1 FEDLKEQRYSSFK
14 KGIGAKIIS
23 GKENLE
29 SLTNYALKND
39 EPIIESSH
47 IEYVKNILNDYLY

>member
-1 FEDLKEQRYSSFK
+1 MFK
-14 KGIGAKIIS
+14 KGIGVKIIF

-29 SLTNYALKND
+29 SLINYVLKND
-39 EPIIESSH
+39 ELIIELSY